1 MKHTVSMTLMTLL
14 AGLALTACN
23 DNNDKK
29 PVVSATPATTPA
41 TTPETA
47 PAAPLAKD
55 KNGCLAHPKDQWM
68 SEADAQTKI
77 NGLGY
82 KVKTFKTTGN
92 CYEIYGYDKAGKK
105 AEVYFDTKDLSIVK
119 VGD

>member
-1 MKHTVSMTLMTLL
+1 
-14 AGLALTACN
+14 
-23 DNNDKK
+23 
-29 PVVSATPATTPA
+29 
-41 TTPETA
+41 
-47 PAAPLAKD
+47 
-55 KNGCLAHPKDQWM
+55 M